1 MVGDAQR
8 DQATP
13 LVSQDDQ
20 DEKQPKADGRHD
32 QKVHRAHAGRMVLK

>member
-8 DQATP
+8 DQASP

-20 DEKQPKADGRHD
+20 DEQQPKIDSRHD
-32 QKVHRAHAGRMVLK
+32 QEVHRADA